1 MTRLSRRAPDDRGFA
16 MVLALIMILVL
27 ASTSLVVARAL
38 GSQQR
43 PTLLARKYI
52 RTINGAQAG
61 MQNTLS
67 ALQSAT
73 TTVGQGD
80 PTKLPCSEPSDLA
93 QYGGGGVT
101 FYVTSATGTTTTIN
115 VPGDPVKGTVAS
127 DGNANDAINYNV
139 GVIYY
144 TLNPQLHQ
152 SDPTWLQA
160 NALDCAGGYVASVP
174 SYALIQSA
182 GIGSRITGGS
192 TTSGDRTVQA
202 IYEFNELNQIVVGG
216 RIAEY
221 TATPDTM
228 CLDAGSPAVA
238 GNVPTMQPC
247 QPLGLGEQLFEYR
260 NDLTIFYGGNPSLNL
275 CLENVSGTPKLE
287 TCTGDGTGAGNDTTY
302 PYHSTEQQNQE
313 WAFDDDGHFATASS
327 GGDVGSTCL
336 QPNTPDDST
345 NAVSGS
351 ALVVTSCSGDTT
363 GTTAFNPDPQ
373 VGAGSALVYF
383 NPNAVP
389 AEVAPLGVPAS
400 SPTNQFVNF
409 AEFGRCLDVT
419 GQNVGADHLID
430 YPCKQAPNYCN
441 LTWNQVWYYQA
452 VSGVYGIFYTDYAN
466 SRSACDA
473 VGTNYC
479 LTEPIAPAT
488 NITVSPCATTPPA
501 NQLWDATGAQATYS
515 SAYLLKS
522 DLDSRCMAA
531 DPSNQ
536 ETFGSSNI
544 VAAPCSDSGTGAVP
558 TATGAVK
565 NPLLLKWNA
574 PPLVQNSGL
583 QNVHNAGPGTAQ

>member
-1 MTRLSRRAPDDRGFA
+1 VTRSGNQRQEDDGFA
-16 MVLALIMILVL
+16 MIVALIMILVL
-27 ASTSLVVARAL
+27 ASTSLVVAKVI
-38 GSQQR
+38 GSQER

-73 TTVGQGD
+73 TTTGTGD
-80 PTKLPCSEPSDLA
+80 PTKLPCSEPSDKA

-101 FYVTSATGTTTTIN
+101 FYVTSASGVTTTVN
-115 VPGDPVKGTVAS
+115 VPGDPVKGTVSS
-127 DGNANDAINYNV
+127 DGRSSDAINYNV
-139 GVIYY
+139 GVVYY
-144 TLNPQLHQ
+144 TVNPQLHQ
-152 SDPTWLQA
+152 SDASWLQT
-160 NALDCAGGYVASVP
+160 NALDCKGGYVASVP
-174 SYALIQSA
+174 AYALVQSA
-182 GIGSRITGGS
+182 GIGAQITGAS
-192 TTSGDRTVQA
+192 ATSGDRTVQA
-202 IYEFNELNQIVVGG
+202 IYEFNETNQIVVGG

-221 TATPDTM
+221 TSTPDTM
-228 CLDAGSPAVA
+228 CLDAGSPAAV

-247 QPLGLGEQLFEYR
+247 QALGFGEQLWEYR
-260 NDLTIFYGGNPSLNL
+260 NDLTIFYGGDPSLNL
-275 CLENVSGTPKLE
+275 CIENVSGTPKLE
-287 TCTGDGTGAGNDTTY
+287 TCTGNGSGSGSDSTY
-302 PYHSTEQQNQE
+302 AYHSTEQQNQE
-313 WAFDDDGHFATASS
+313 WSFNDDGHLATASS
-327 GGDVGSTCL
+327 SGDTGSTCL
-336 QPNTPDDST
+336 EPNTADDST
-345 NAVSGS
+345 NATAGS
-351 ALVVTSCSGDTT
+351 AVVVKTCSGATT

-373 VGAGSALVYF
+373 VGAGSALVYY

-389 AEVAPLGVPAS
+389 AQTPPVGIPAS

-419 GQNVGADHLID
+419 GQDVGADHLID

-452 VSGVYGIFYTDYAN
+452 VSGVYGIFYTDYA
-466 SRSACDA
+466 SGRSACGTP
-473 VGTNYC
+473 GTNYC
-479 LTEPIAPAT
+479 LTEPTAPAT
-488 NITVSPCATTPPA
+488 YITVSQCAATPPA
-501 NQLWDATGAQATYS
+501 NQLWDATGAQANYS
-515 SAYLLKS
+515 DAYLLKS

-558 TATGAVK
+558 TAATAVK

-574 PPLVQNSGL
+574 PPQVQNSGL
-583 QNVHNAGPGTAQ
+583 QNVHDAGTGVVQ